1 MGAADFLLA
10 PEVQKLL
17 QLVFSRPN
25 TQLTTGEIAKVCK
38 LDVDDVERTQ
48 QHLVQCGIL
57 TRCKLATDE
66 TEAVRANTAFV
77 FYAELRS
84 IALKSFAAAEPIRA
98 MLRSKFRKSV
108 LRAYLLG
115 EDVQGT
121 VEVLVVHGREVPDE
135 KIMSVAC
142 RKLSASI
149 DRHLEV
155 HVISGQKFASLS
167 ARDNLGRKLASAS
180 ALELIA
186 EGDSK
191 AKQAVGREGLLDLAR
206 KTLGALVR

>member
-17 QLVFSRPN
+17 QVVFSRPDA
-25 TQLTTGEIAKVCK
+25 QLTTDDIAKACK

-48 QHLVQCGIL
+48 EHLVQCGIL
-57 TRCKLATDE
+57 TRCKLTTGE
-66 TEAVRANTAFV
+66 TAAVCANPAFI
-77 FYAELRS
+77 FYSEMRS

-98 MLRSKFRKSV
+98 MLRSKFRESV

-115 EDVQGT
+115 ENLQGT
-121 VEVLVVHGREVPDE
+121 VELLVVHGREVPDAE
-135 KIMSVAC
+135 VMSAAC

-149 DRHLEV
+149 CRHLQV

-167 ARDNLGRKLASAS
+167 ARDELGRKLASAS

-186 EGDSK
+186 EGDTK
-191 AKQAVGREGLLDLAR
+191 AKPDVEREGLLDMARKRLAALAR
-206 KTLGALVR
+206 